1 MPNLDTIRKS
11 QERRAAREAKK
22 AEHEQEAKDQEFSLA
37 KLSEQLQASR
47 GGKPKSHVEGEELVN
62 DDDDVE
68 GASIVGDRKRPDSR
82 ASRDARARSRS
93 EQKVMRQLAAEKQAD
108 IDAQATVAPDDQED
122 IDLAHYRQRGIEP
135 PLHILNKLAVRAD
148 RAMRDEAR
156 EVGQAVGRAAMDVLT
171 ERRASQSRE
180 SRMNKVAGQ
189 MTNIA
194 KQNAINA
201 AKAAKTE

>member
-11 QERRAAREAKK
+11 QERRAAREAKVEANK
-22 AEHEQEAKDQEFSLA
+22 QEAKDQEYNLA
-37 KLSEQLQASR
+37 KLSEDLQKAR
-47 GGKPKSHVEGEELVN
+47 GNKPVSHVEGEAPV
-62 DDDDVE
+62 DDSDPE

-82 ASRDARARSRS
+82 ASRDARARSRG
-93 EQKVMRQLAAEKQAD
+93 EQKIMRQLAAEKQAD
-108 IDAQATVAPDDQED
+108 KDAQATVAPDDPDEV
-122 IDLAHYRQRGIEP
+122 IDLSIYTNRGIEP
-135 PLHILNKLAVRAD
+135 PLHVLNKLAVRAD

-171 ERRASQSRE
+171 ERRATQSRE

-194 KQNAINA
+194 KQNALNA